1 MNILFDPNI
10 AYLFLVVGTMLL
22 LMAIVTPGTGVL
34 EVAAIFLLLIAG
46 YSIYNIGFNLWA
58 LILLVLSIIP
68 LVYAIQKPKR
78 DWALIITILAV
89 IIGSLYLFPSTGFLP
104 AVNPILAIFISLFVA
119 GFLWLVIRKGI
130 AAHHARPIQ
139 DLKRLIG
146 QEGEAKTS
154 IRDEG
159 TVQIASEL
167 WSARS
172 EKPIQAGMHVQVVG
186 RDGFTLVVEPK
197 DQVRKK

>member
-10 AYLFLVVGTMLL
+10 AYLILVLGTMLL
-22 LMAIVTPGTGVL
+22 LLAIVTPGTGIL
-34 EVAAIFLLLIAG
+34 EGAAIFLLLISG

-58 LILLVLSIIP
+58 LIILVLSIIP
-68 LVYAIQKPKR
+68 LVYAIRKPKR

-89 IIGSLYLFPSTGFLP
+89 IIGSLYLFPSEGFIP
-104 AVNPILAIFISLFVA
+104 AVNPFLAIFISLVVA
-119 GFLWLVIRKGI
+119 GFLWILIRKGI
-130 AAHHARPIQ
+130 AAHHTRPIQ

-146 QEGEAKTS
+146 QEGETKTS
-154 IRDEG
+154 VHDEG

-172 EKPIQAGMHVQVVG
+172 TKPIQKGVHVKVIN
-186 RDGFTLVVEPK
+186 REGFTLVVEAI
-197 DQVRKK
+197 DQAKKK